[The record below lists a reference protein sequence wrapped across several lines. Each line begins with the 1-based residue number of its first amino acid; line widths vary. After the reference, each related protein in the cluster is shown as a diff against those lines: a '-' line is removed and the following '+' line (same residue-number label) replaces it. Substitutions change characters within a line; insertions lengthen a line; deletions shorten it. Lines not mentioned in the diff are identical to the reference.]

1 MLTAVHAS
9 PTLVGSERF
18 DWAAIALPPCVNA
31 VREGADTP
39 LRRARVTRAYY
50 APQSSTDHKHD
61 RTLRYA
67 AGQVVV
73 VAPDG
78 SVLATWQARD
88 QLLMPETAVGPEL
101 VSAPGPVDF
110 DELVTVLR
118 AEGVRV
124 EYTTRHLRVL
134 APAGPVYLPALSAQ
148 PRTVRHSVAL
158 LRWFGCTLRH
168 DH

>member
-1 MLTAVHAS
+1 MLAAVHA
-9 PTLVGSERF
+9 PPELVGPECF
-18 DWAAIALPPCVNA
+18 DWAAIVLPPCVNA

-50 APQSSTDHKHD
+50 APQSITDHKHD

-88 QLLMPETAVGPEL
+88 QLLVLEPVALPEL
-101 VSAPGPVDF
+101 TLVPGPADL
-110 DELVTVLR
+110 DELVAALR

-124 EYTTRHLRVL
+124 EHTARHLRVL